1 MSEYQA
7 NLKQA
12 TVKYN
17 FFSTDIEFSL
27 ATLTPGEV
35 LPQILDWVCREGS
48 WTLTLFKDNTI

>member
-48 WTLTLFKDNTI
+48 WTLTLFKD